1 MARYGRTLLFTAPQE
16 SISPTAAG
24 MNITGIIW
32 SRKLLA
38 FFTAV
43 TGRSFSS
50 SHRNRITIPYM
61 LAGTGRGSRMWKT
74 SPQKEMDRIIPNCFR
89 ISKGRTSCE

>member
-32 SRKLLA
+32 SRKLFYGGDWQELQLQ
-38 FFTAV
+38 T
-43 TGRSFSS
+43 
-50 SHRNRITIPYM
+50 
-61 LAGTGRGSRMWKT
+61 
-74 SPQKEMDRIIPNCFR
+74 QK
-89 ISKGRTSCE
+89 

>member
-50 SHRNRITIPYM
+50 RH
-61 LAGTGRGSRMWKT
+61 
-74 SPQKEMDRIIPNCFR
+74 QK
-89 ISKGRTSCE
+89 

>member
-50 SHRNRITIPYM
+50 RHRNRITIPY
-61 LAGTGRGSRMWKT
+61 AGRHWQGKQDVENF
-74 SPQKEMDRIIPNCFR
+74 SP
-89 ISKGRTSCE
+89 KGDGQNHPKLFQNFQGQDLL